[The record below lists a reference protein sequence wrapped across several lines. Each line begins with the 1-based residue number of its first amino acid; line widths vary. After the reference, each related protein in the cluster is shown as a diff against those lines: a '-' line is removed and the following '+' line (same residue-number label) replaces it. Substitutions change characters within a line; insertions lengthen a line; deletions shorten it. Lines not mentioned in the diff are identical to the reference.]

1 MIQIHVTMID
11 TIYICNV
18 AEKYIQILKINFIS
32 FSIIWP
38 GPTGKSVYYVSQNP
52 YKICIR
58 SLRISNFLVVGWSI
72 MYFMEYKIISY
83 AIEIWLNF
91 REGFKELELL
101 KNTFISKVITYL
113 LLGRNTLQSIIK
125 MYAWKFNTFFFWQ
138 HKKEHLWSTLPIE
151 KEKYFFTNWP
161 PKKALMDELQI
172 RQQFLI

>member
-83 AIEIWLNF
+83 AIEISGIN
-91 REGFKELELL
+91 
-101 KNTFISKVITYL
+101 
-113 LLGRNTLQSIIK
+113 
-125 MYAWKFNTFFFWQ
+125 
-138 HKKEHLWSTLPIE
+138 
-151 KEKYFFTNWP
+151 
-161 PKKALMDELQI
+161 D
-172 RQQFLI
+172 